1 MTFKHLLS
9 RTGATAW
16 HALILSLMLVA
27 PAWAQ
32 LSFIG
37 SSQAGF
43 KPQTFT
49 DANLKTI
56 NFSSTTLSNA
66 SGVGSS
72 TSLGSSGGAFTATAN
87 TSLPT
92 GFADNYAQ
100 VTSGTGSANGSKLV
114 VSFTGGTRYVSF
126 LWNLQTGDSDN
137 TVKFNLSNGSSVT
150 ISNCSSNTSGC
161 VGGYDNMGL
170 FESIFS
176 LIFGSS
182 GSDVNQTARMIY
194 VPPSGVSVNSVEFQA
209 TRFTSCALIL
219 FCSYS
224 SRTFKLDELS
234 YVDNSASVVA
244 LHHLELLSDTSSG
257 GTCAASNFRVRAC
270 ANAACTA
277 PYTAGVTGTLNFN
290 SGGGSNS
297 FSIPSGQS
305 VSGTIAKTFSLGL
318 FSTTATYTVST
329 SSVTPAPSS
338 AATCGFGT
346 APGGS
351 CNFKVDKVTLLVS
364 LPNQPAGDGS
374 GTHTGAQPLKVNACV
389 STLLSVTLPLS
400 VTATYSSANGTRP
413 VINGTALT
421 SGVASTLNL
430 VTSTISGGKS
440 VNASFNYNDVG
451 PVQLDIAVLGTSL
464 TNTLGLANLTARTR
478 AIVYPGGLQVAS
490 SQNVFKAGETIPV
503 KVQALTQSGQVAGSF
518 GSESGLSLPTLATAI
533 LPAGSSVQPD
543 ALPALTWNSSTREL
557 ASSTSWDDVGTLDFT
572 ASLADYLG
580 AASNLVSQ
588 AKRLRVIP
596 AQFGVSG
603 VKACGAFTYLG
614 QPFPVQVTAQNTN
627 GDTTANYTGAYAT
640 HDVQVSYNG
649 SALTIP
655 RSDFSSSATST
666 ASSARAFTVP
676 LPAAGTLQS
685 PFDSVSVAVQGL
697 DTAGVGAVIASTTQT
712 LSGLNLRQG
721 RIRLSNAY
729 GSEKSTLSMP
739 VQLQYWTG
747 KSWAPAADDTCTT
760 TSLLPMNG
768 FLTSNNR
775 SHKGGVQVLTT
786 GGNALTLASGNGALK
801 LTAPGAKNTGT
812 VDVTLSLGTLATPM
826 TWLRTVCT
834 AANGTKSYCDPKATA
849 SFGVYSPESTKTM
862 SIQDV
867 D

>member
-1 MTFKHLLS
+1 MTLVHLLL
-9 RTGATAW
+9 RVCAHAW
-16 HALILSLMLVA
+16 RALFLSLMLVA

-37 SSQAGF
+37 STQAGF

-49 DANLKTI
+49 DANLKTVD
-56 NFSSTTLSNA
+56 FSTTTLTNA
-66 SGVGSS
+66 SGIGSS
-72 TSLGSSGGAFTATAN
+72 TSIGSGGGFTATA
-87 TSLPT
+87 TASLPV
-92 GFADNYAQ
+92 GFAGNYAQ
-100 VTSGTGSANGSKLV
+100 VTSGTGSASGSKLV

-137 TVKFNLSNGSSVT
+137 TVRFNLSNGTSVSV
-150 ISNCSSNTSGC
+150 SNCSSATSGC
-161 VGGYDNMGL
+161 VGGYDNLGFFEGL
-170 FESIFS
+170 FSF
-176 LIFGSS
+176 LFGSNGA
-182 GSDVNQTARMIY
+182 GSDQSARLIY
-194 VPPSGVSVNSVEFQA
+194 VPPAGVSVNSVEFQA
-209 TRFTSCALIL
+209 TRYTSCALLIL
-219 FCSYS
+219 CSYN
-224 SRTFKLDELS
+224 SRTFKLEDLS

-270 ANAACTA
+270 ANAACTS

-318 FSTTATYTVST
+318 FTSSATYTVSA
-329 SSVTPAPSS
+329 SSVTPTPSS
-338 AATCGFGT
+338 GATCGFGA

-351 CNFKVDKVTLLVS
+351 CSFKVDKVTLLVS
-364 LPNQPAGDGS
+364 LPNQPAGNGS
-374 GTHTGAQPLKVNACV
+374 ASHTGAQPLKVTACV
-389 STLLSVTLPLS
+389 SSLLSVTLPLS

-413 VINGTALT
+413 VLNGPALT
-421 SGVASTLNL
+421 SGVATTLNL
-430 VTSTISGGKS
+430 VTSAISGGKS
-440 VNASFNYNDVG
+440 ANATFNYNDVG

-464 TNTLGLANLTARTR
+464 TNTLGLANLSARTR
-478 AIVYPGGLQVAS
+478 AIVFPGGLQVDS
-490 SQNVFKAGETIPV
+490 TQNVFKAGETIPV

-518 GSESGLSLPTLATAI
+518 GSESGVSLPTLTRAV
-533 LPAGSSVQPD
+533 LPAGSVVQPD
-543 ALPALTWNSSTREL
+543 ALSALAWDGSAREL
-557 ASSTSWDDVGTLDFT
+557 AASTSWDDVGTLDFT

-614 QPFPVQVTAQNTN
+614 QPFPVQATAQNTN

-640 HDVQVSYNG
+640 HDVQVAYNG
-649 SALTIP
+649 STLTIP
-655 RSDFSSSATST
+655 RSDFTTSATSI

-685 PFDSVSVAVQGL
+685 PLDSVSVTVQGL

-747 KSWAPAADDTCTT
+747 KSWAPAADDSCTT
-760 TSLLPMNG
+760 TSLLPMSG

-786 GGNALTLASGNGALK
+786 GGNSLTLASGSGALK